1 MTFSRK
7 YRVFFVC
14 ISCTTACCSG
24 TNLDGVRQG
33 WSSGGYYCRS
43 PLCIHLYKQH
53 SRTLR
58 SAAAAL
64 STEELGDL
72 AGDSTSRSEA
82 ELNEVKVR
90 ASL

>member
-1 MTFSRK
+1 MEFWR
-7 YRVFFVC
+7 
-14 ISCTTACCSG
+14 
-24 TNLDGVRQG
+24 LLL
-33 WSSGGYYCRS
+33 SSL
-43 PLCIHLYKQH
+43 LCIHLYKQY
-53 SRTLR
+53 SWTPR

-72 AGDSTSRSEA
+72 VGDSTSRSEA